1 MAFDGFFKP
10 SSHQAL
16 VAPGLMAVLTCG
28 RLAPID
34 AAVAQQVSIGLKR
47 VLNRALP
54 VVQGIPFV
62 AQSLGVG

>member
-1 MAFDGFFKP
+1 
-10 SSHQAL
+10 
-16 VAPGLMAVLTCG
+16 MAVLTCG
-28 RLAPID
+28 RLASID

-54 VVQGIPFV
+54 VVDGIPFV